1 MLIRGMALRI
11 HKILNNNA
19 VVLLDDGKEKI
30 LWERASRFKSEKMTI
45 SKNGVCNAAMTI
57 GCGVIFLL
65 E

>member
-11 HKILNNNA
+11 HKILNNN
-19 VVLLDDGKEKI
+19 VLLDDGKEKI
-30 LWERASRFKSEKMTI
+30 LWERALRFKSEKMTT